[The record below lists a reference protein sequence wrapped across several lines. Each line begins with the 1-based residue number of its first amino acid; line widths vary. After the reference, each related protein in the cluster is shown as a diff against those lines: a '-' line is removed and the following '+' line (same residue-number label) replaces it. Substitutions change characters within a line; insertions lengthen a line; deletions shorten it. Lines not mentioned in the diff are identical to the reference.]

1 MLRVEASNLPKPR
14 GLPRPRR
21 LLPLPPKPRR
31 GEAASRHELLLPPAD
46 GDVAPETSLVL
57 SEPKHPHLQER
68 WSVKLELGDDE
79 IAKLYGQGMTRGAV
93 VWKKGMLE
101 WRPLLI
107 TPELSGLLR
116 RTRMTTLTETPSL
129 PTLAQ
134 LAAPL
139 DEPTLPRAARV
150 PFEPPPELLE
160 KPAVPSVAP
169 TALDV
174 EPSPN
179 KPQARRPIE
188 LALVAVG
195 AFVLAWLGHSAL
207 NPRTAAAPP
216 PAPLAVIAPAA
227 AAPACEPT
235 APAPVHT
242 SSSAIPTIAVADLPL
257 AGAKAASAA
266 VLTSTIGGSNKAAR
280 SSVSGSSSNGRPS
293 RSDLVAALGQ
303 VARAASS
310 CGERGGPVRVVVS
323 FANSGVARSVQVS
336 GTDLPST
343 TRSCMIGAASR
354 ARVPAFSGDPVTVS
368 KSLEGSSRNGV

>member
-14 GLPRPRR
+14 GAPRPRR

-31 GEAASRHELLLPPAD
+31 GEAAPRHGLLLPPAD
-46 GDVAPETSLVL
+46 GDVAPEGSLAL
-57 SEPKHPHLQER
+57 SSEPKRPSLQER
-68 WSVKLELGDDE
+68 WSVKLELGDEE

-116 RTRMTTLTETPSL
+116 RTRVTLTEAPSL

-134 LAAPL
+134 LATPL
-139 DEPTLPRAARV
+139 EEPTLPRAARV
-150 PFEPPPELLE
+150 PLEPPPELLE

-169 TALDV
+169 IALDV
-174 EPSPN
+174 EPSPS
-179 KPQARRPIE
+179 KPQSRRPIE
-188 LALVAVG
+188 LALVACG
-195 AFVLAWLGHSAL
+195 AFVLAWLGHAAL
-207 NPRTAAAPP
+207 SPRSPTAPP
-216 PAPLAVIAPAA
+216 PAAAPLAAAMAAPAPACEPAA
-227 AAPACEPT
+227 AAPT
-235 APAPVHT
+235 TLT
-242 SSSAIPTIAVADLPL
+242 SSSGIPTVSVADLPL
-257 AGAKAASAA
+257 AGAKGVSAA
-266 VLTSTIGGSNKAAR
+266 TVTASVGGAGRSAR
-280 SSVSGSSSNGRPS
+280 SSGSSVSSAGRPS

-303 VARAASS
+303 VASAASG
-310 CGERGGPVRVVVS
+310 CGERGGPVRVVIS

-336 GTDLPST
+336 GADLPST

-368 KSLEGSSRNGV
+368 KTL

>member
-14 GLPRPRR
+14 GAPRPRR

-31 GEAASRHELLLPPAD
+31 GETASRHELLLPPAD
-46 GDVAPETSLVL
+46 GDVAPEPSLAL
-57 SEPKHPHLQER
+57 STEPKRPALQER

-79 IAKLYGQGMTRGAV
+79 IAKLYGQGMARGAV

-116 RTRMTTLTETPSL
+116 RTRITLTETPAL
-129 PTLAQ
+129 PSLAQ

-139 DEPTLPRAARV
+139 EEPTLPRAARV

-174 EPSPN
+174 DPSPS
-179 KPQARRPIE
+179 KPQARRPLE

-195 AFVLAWLGHSAL
+195 AFALAWLGHAAL
-207 NPRTAAAPP
+207 NPRAPAGAPPALAAAAAPA
-216 PAPLAVIAPAA
+216 APA
-227 AAPACEPT
+227 AAPACEPAAT
-235 APAPVHT
+235 PPNTLA
-242 SSSAIPTIAVADLPL
+242 SSSGIPTVSVADLPL
-257 AGAKAASAA
+257 AGAKGASA
-266 VLTSTIGGSNKAAR
+266 VTLSSTPRGGAR
-280 SSVSGSSSNGRPS
+280 GSRASAPSASSDGRPS
-293 RSDLVAALGQ
+293 RSDLVAALSQ
-303 VARAASS
+303 VASAASG

-368 KSLEGSSRNGV
+368 KTL

>member
-14 GLPRPRR
+14 GAPRPRR
-21 LLPLPPKPRR
+21 LLPLPPKVRR
-31 GEAASRHELLLPPAD
+31 GETASRHELLLPPAD
-46 GDVAPETSLVL
+46 GDVAPETSLAL
-57 SEPKHPHLQER
+57 STEPTRPALHER

-174 EPSPN
+174 ESPPS

-188 LALVAVG
+188 LGLVAAG
-195 AFVLAWLGHSAL
+195 AFALAWLGHAAL
-207 NPRTAAAPP
+207 NPGSPTAPP
-216 PAPLAVIAPAA
+216 PAAPPVVAAAV
-227 AAPACEPT
+227 AAPACEPAAAT
-235 APAPVHT
+235 PATFT
-242 SSSAIPTIAVADLPL
+242 SSSGIPTVSVADLPL
-257 AGAKAASAA
+257 AGAKGATATVTAS
-266 VLTSTIGGSNKAAR
+266 TSSGSGRAAR
-280 SSVSGSSSNGRPS
+280 SSASSASSGGRPS
-293 RSDLVAALGQ
+293 RSDLVAALSQ
-303 VARAASS
+303 VARAAGS

-336 GTDLPST
+336 GADLPST

-354 ARVPAFSGDPVTVS
+354 ARVPAFTGEPVTVS
-368 KSLEGSSRNGV
+368 KTL

>member
-1 MLRVEASNLPKPR
+1 M
-14 GLPRPRR
+14 G
-21 LLPLPPKPRR
+21 
-31 GEAASRHELLLPPAD
+31 LLLPPAD
-46 GDVAPETSLVL
+46 GDVAPETSLAL
-57 SEPKHPHLQER
+57 SGELQRPTLQER

-79 IAKLYGQGMTRGAV
+79 IAKLYGQGMARGAV
-93 VWKKGMLE
+93 VWKKGMHE

-116 RTRMTTLTETPSL
+116 RTRITLTETPPL

-139 DEPTLPRAARV
+139 EEPTLPRAARV
-150 PFEPPPELLE
+150 PFETPPQLLE

-174 EPSPN
+174 EPSPS
-179 KPQARRPIE
+179 KAQPRRPIE
-188 LALVAVG
+188 LALVGLG
-195 AFVLAWLGHSAL
+195 AFALAWLGHATL
-207 NPRTAAAPP
+207 NARSPAEMPP
-216 PAPLAVIAPAA
+216 ITAPAA
-227 AAPACEPT
+227 AAVVTPAPACEP
-235 APAPVHT
+235 APAAPT
-242 SSSAIPTIAVADLPL
+242 TLSSSPGIPTVSVADLPL
-257 AGAKAASAA
+257 AGAKGASAA
-266 VLTSTIGGSNKAAR
+266 TVPAALGGAGKASRASA
-280 SSVSGSSSNGRPS
+280 SSDGRPS

-336 GTDLPST
+336 GADLPST

-354 ARVPAFSGDPVTVS
+354 ARVPAFTGDPVTVS
-368 KSLEGSSRNGV
+368 KTL

>member
-14 GLPRPRR
+14 GAPRPRR

-46 GDVAPETSLVL
+46 ADVAPETSLAL
-57 SEPKHPHLQER
+57 SSEPKRPSLQER

-79 IAKLYGQGMTRGAV
+79 IAKLYGQGMARGAV

-116 RTRMTTLTETPSL
+116 RTRITLTETPSL

-134 LAAPL
+134 LAVPL
-139 DEPTLPRAARV
+139 EEPTLPRAARV

-169 TALDV
+169 IALDV
-174 EPSPN
+174 EPSPS
-179 KPQARRPIE
+179 KSQPRRPIE
-188 LALVAVG
+188 LLLVAAG
-195 AFVLAWLGHSAL
+195 AFALAWLGHTAL
-207 NPRTAAAPP
+207 NPRAPTAPP
-216 PAPLAVIAPAA
+216 PAAPHVAAAPAA
-227 AAPACEPT
+227 PAPACEPRAA
-235 APAPVHT
+235 APTTLT
-242 SSSAIPTIAVADLPL
+242 SSSGIPTVSVADLPL
-257 AGAKAASAA
+257 VGAKGASATTVA
-266 VLTSTIGGSNKAAR
+266 STHSGSGRAAR
-280 SSVSGSSSNGRPS
+280 SSGSSASNGGRPS
-293 RSDLVAALGQ
+293 RSDLVAALSQ
-303 VARAASS
+303 VAQAAGG

-336 GTDLPST
+336 GADLPST

-354 ARVPAFSGDPVTVS
+354 ARVPAFTGEPVTVS
-368 KSLEGSSRNGV
+368 KTL

>member
-14 GLPRPRR
+14 GAPRPRR

-46 GDVAPETSLVL
+46 GDVAPETSLAL
-57 SEPKHPHLQER
+57 SSEPKRPTLQER

-79 IAKLYGQGMTRGAV
+79 IAKLYGQGMARGAV

-116 RTRMTTLTETPSL
+116 RTRITLTETPAL

-139 DEPTLPRAARV
+139 EEPTLPRAARV

-174 EPSPN
+174 EPSPSTSR
-179 KPQARRPIE
+179 PRRPIE
-188 LALVAVG
+188 LALVAAG
-195 AFVLAWLGHSAL
+195 AFALAWLGHTAL
-207 NPRTAAAPP
+207 NPRS
-216 PAPLAVIAPAA
+216 PAA
-227 AAPACEPT
+227 AAPPAAPQVAAAAAAPAPACEPQAA
-235 APAPVHT
+235 APTTLT
-242 SSSAIPTIAVADLPL
+242 SSSGIPTVSVADLPL
-257 AGAKAASAA
+257 MGAKGVSATTLAS
-266 VLTSTIGGSNKAAR
+266 TPSGSGRAAR
-280 SSVSGSSSNGRPS
+280 SHASSGSGASPGGRPS
-293 RSDLVAALGQ
+293 RSDLVAALSQ
-303 VARAASS
+303 VAQAAGG

-336 GTDLPST
+336 GADLPST

-354 ARVPAFSGDPVTVS
+354 ARVPAFTGEPVTVS
-368 KSLEGSSRNGV
+368 KTL